1 MRFFTASHRNEE
13 IVAEVI
19 SLEPDF
25 ASMTTIIREL
35 LDAAAAGASPR
46 LPEIIDRIA
55 QGNDAPTLAKRACRS
70 KRTGIATG

>member
-25 ASMTTIIREL
+25 ASMTMILREL

-46 LPEIIDRIA
+46 LPEIID
-55 QGNDAPTLAKRACRS
+55 
-70 KRTGIATG
+70 